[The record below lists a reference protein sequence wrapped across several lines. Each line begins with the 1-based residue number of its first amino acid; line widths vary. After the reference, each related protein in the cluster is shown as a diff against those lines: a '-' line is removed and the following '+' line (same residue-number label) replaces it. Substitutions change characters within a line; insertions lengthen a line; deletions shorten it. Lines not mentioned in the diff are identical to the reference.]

1 MAPVFM
7 LNNKRDFNAAGIKIG
22 GEGLAASMSQIEKIW
37 NDAFPNYVFEYQFLD
52 EKIAGFYKEEAQ
64 LSRFYKIF
72 AALAIFL
79 SCLGLY
85 GLASFMAAQ
94 RVKEVGIRK
103 VLGASVNNIIMLFSK
118 EFLILIAVAF
128 IIAAPVAWYFMHDWL
143 QDFVYRINISW
154 WIMLLSGLLAV
165 AIALIT
171 ISFQAIKAA
180 LANPVKSLRTE

>member
-72 AALAIFL
+72 AAIAIFL

-85 GLASFMAAQ
+85 GLPSFMPVHRIQ
-94 RVKEVGIRK
+94 KLGILK
-103 VLGASVNNIIMLFSK
+103 LLTATSVN
-118 EFLILIAVAF
+118 
-128 IIAAPVAWYFMHDWL
+128 
-143 QDFVYRINISW
+143 
-154 WIMLLSGLLAV
+154 
-165 AIALIT
+165 
-171 ISFQAIKAA
+171 
-180 LANPVKSLRTE
+180 